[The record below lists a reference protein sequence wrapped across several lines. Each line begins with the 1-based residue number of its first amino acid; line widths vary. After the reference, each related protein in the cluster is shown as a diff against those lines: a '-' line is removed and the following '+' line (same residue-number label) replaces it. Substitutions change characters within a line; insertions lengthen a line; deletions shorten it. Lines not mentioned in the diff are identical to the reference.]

1 MSRWLEPVTLTGRR
15 VRMETLDLTRHWDGL
30 LEIGLEPSIWRWMIP
45 DVREPQDLR
54 RYLDTAVEELA
65 EGRSLPFTTIDIA
78 TGQIAGST
86 RFGSLDQHNRRV
98 EIGWTWIGKQFQR
111 THINTEAKYLMFKHA
126 FETLGC
132 ARVEFKANALNE
144 KSRAAME
151 RIGAKYE
158 GTLRHHMIRD
168 NGEWRDSVYYSVI
181 ESEWPEVKKRLEA
194 MMGPAGV

>member
-1 MSRWLEPVTLTGRR
+1 MPRWLEPVTLTGKR

-30 LEIGLEPSIWRWMIP
+30 LKIGLEPSIWRWMIP
-45 DVREPQDLR
+45 DVKQPKDLR
-54 RYLDTAVEELA
+54 RYLEGAAQDLEQGLA
-65 EGRSLPFTTIDIA
+65 LPFTTIDIA
-78 TGQIAGST
+78 SGQVAGST

-98 EIGWTWIGKQFQR
+98 EIGWTWIGQPYQR
-111 THINTEAKYLMFKHA
+111 THINTEAKYLMFQHA
-126 FETLGC
+126 FETIGC

-158 GTLRHHMIRD
+158 GTLRRHMIRD

-181 ESEWPEVKKRLEA
+181 ESEWPEVKKRLEG
-194 MMGPAGV
+194 MMH